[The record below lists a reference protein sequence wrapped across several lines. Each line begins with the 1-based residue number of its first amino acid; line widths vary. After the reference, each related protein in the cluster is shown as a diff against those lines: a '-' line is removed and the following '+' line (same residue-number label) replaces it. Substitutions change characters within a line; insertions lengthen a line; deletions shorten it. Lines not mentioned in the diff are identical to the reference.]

1 MFIFSL
7 QTKNSFLF
15 SSRYFRFYSLFPGGK
30 RPNGENE
37 ENSNKKL
44 KIEENEKNMENGEQS
59 GTNWK
64 NNTSYPEVGSSENYT
79 QVAINSNEE
88 NQSSEIEDEAY
99 NAENQFSD
107 GNEEESSE
115 VTPDEETS
123 SSDSSESGID
133 MPAGFDISEHRQYR
147 NMVTSNLHRR
157 SNNELIQGCNDAE
170 NILNSDIP
178 ETDAEVKV
186 WQDQHQYFVEDI
198 TERRDQGT
206 FPQEEID
213 KAVRKVRDQDSPGW
227 RTRAD
232 QATLESEPFP
242 LCDKLADSDAK
253 SEKSTNADFTSENSN
268 DSEAESENLPKQSVP
283 RAKSIEEED
292 IYSAPSPE
300 PGKGRPKSNGGGP
313 GPSEGASG
321 SSSGPSGPSGS
332 SGSADSSGSG
342 GTANNSFSVRY
353 KEDSFGISDFEF
365 EFSGEV
371 GQTTSFSN
379 LYEVALSSLS
389 NMLEYVINT
398 INIVL

>member
-1 MFIFSL
+1 MFTFSSK
-7 QTKNSFLF
+7 TKNYFLF
-15 SSRYFRFYSLFPGGK
+15 SSPYFRFYSSFSGGK
-30 RPNGENE
+30 RPNEDNE

-44 KIEENEKNMENGEQS
+44 KIEENEENMENGEQS
-59 GTNWK
+59 GTNWE
-64 NNTSYPEVGSSENYT
+64 NNTSYPEGGSSENYPQT
-79 QVAINSNEE
+79 INSDEE
-88 NQSSEIEDEAY
+88 HQSSEIVGEP
-99 NAENQFSD
+99 NNPENQFSD
-107 GNEEESSE
+107 GDEEESSE

-253 SEKSTNADFTSENSN
+253 SEKSTNADLTSENSSS
-268 DSEAESENLPKQSVP
+268 SEVESENLPEQSVP

-300 PGKGRPKSNGGGP
+300 PGKGPPKNNGGGP

-321 SSSGPSGPSGS
+321 SSSGPSGS
-332 SGSADSSGSG
+332 SGPAGSSGSG
-342 GTANNSFSVRY
+342 GTANNSFSAKY
-353 KEDSFGISDFEF
+353 KEDSIGISDFEF

-389 NMLEYVINT
+389 NMLEYVIN
-398 INIVL
+398 ILNIVL